1 MVGRERP
8 VTALEIA
15 SRLVDSPKGI
25 TPKRTEKAKIL
36 AQRSKVDW
44 SDVLACLTPD
54 QRGQL

>member
-1 MVGRERP
+1 M
-8 VTALEIA
+8 TAREIA

-44 SDVLACLTPD
+44 SDVLACLSPEE
-54 QRGQL
+54 QGQL